1 MSFGSIPNH
10 VRPCRGYKM
19 LQVAQLHQS
28 EISTRKLHAESQL
41 RAIMDI
47 SPVQTEVIHDMALV
61 TNTLNY
67 V

>member
-1 MSFGSIPNH
+1 
-10 VRPCRGYKM
+10 M